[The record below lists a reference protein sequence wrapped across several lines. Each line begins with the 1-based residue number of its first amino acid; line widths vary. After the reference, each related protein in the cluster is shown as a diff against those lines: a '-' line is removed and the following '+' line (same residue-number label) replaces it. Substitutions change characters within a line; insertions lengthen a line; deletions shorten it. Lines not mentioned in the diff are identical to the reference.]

1 MSAHDT
7 SSNVAPLPTVNWRTK
22 EPRRGRFRAL
32 IWISGILL
40 LLVALL
46 FGYRT
51 LGTVFIA
58 PAEPTGAPL
67 SSVTELVPSTSRL
80 ALEASIPVSVLQEL
94 LNQEAPTRFKGKQ
107 DQNLL
112 RQMKDGWIEF
122 DIERGNITMASDGK
136 KLFVG
141 TPLGGRVSA
150 GGVLSLPFI
159 GDTPV
164 RGTVDLDAKV
174 TGNLAPELEEDWTLE
189 PNIVARLDIERANLN
204 LANIA
209 SVDISSSLEKAIEP
223 EIAKILAKL
232 GPELNKESGWKRSL
246 TKIWGDLHRV
256 EKIDREPPFWVS
268 IRPTGVVMSPLD
280 YSDKTQIQAVF
291 GIDVEVIAHLAEP
304 PVPFY
309 EPLSNLTVQEDLS
322 PRSDLQIPAV
332 IPLNVANE
340 HIKQETIEIEMGD
353 SDTLRLSQI
362 DLKVLDSNEV
372 LVHADFSA
380 TRGLLRRKTEG
391 VLLFRGKPMIDLE
404 TQQLAFSNLDFT
416 LETQGILEKSA
427 VWLLKPGLRNEL
439 AKALRFDFAKEL
451 GKVTESA
458 NEAFRQFERP
468 EGLEGNIELENLKVE
483 DVYLIRTGEATGED
497 AIVVLLGAE
506 AAATLKVGVLKL

>member
-1 MSAHDT
+1 MSSHD
-7 SSNVAPLPTVNWRTK
+7 SSNHVATYPTVSWRTK
-22 EPRRGRFRAL
+22 EPRPGRFRGLLWAG
-32 IWISGILL
+32 GIVL

-51 LGTVFIA
+51 FGTVFVA
-58 PAEPTGAPL
+58 PAEPTGTPL
-67 SSVTELVPSTSRL
+67 ATATELVPSTSRL
-80 ALEASIPVSVLQEL
+80 ALKASLPISVLQQL
-94 LNQEAPTRFKGKQ
+94 LNEEAPKRFKGKQ

-112 RQMKDGWIEF
+112 KQMSNGWIEF
-122 DIERGNITMASDGK
+122 DIERGNITMASDGE

-150 GGVLSLPFI
+150 GGILKLPFI

-164 RGTVDLDAKV
+164 RGTVDLNAKV
-174 TGNLAPELEEDWTLE
+174 TGNLAPALEEDWHLQ
-189 PNIVARLDIERANLN
+189 PNIVANLDIERANLN

-209 SVDISSSLEKAIEP
+209 SIDISSTLERAIEP

-246 TKIWGDLHRV
+246 AQIWTDLHRV

-268 IRPTGVVMSPLD
+268 IRPTGVAMSPLD
-280 YSDKTQIQAVF
+280 YSDKSQIQAVF
-291 GIDVEVIAHLAEP
+291 GIDVEVVAHLVEPSPP
-304 PVPFY
+304 PVQ
-309 EPLSNLTVQEDLS
+309 PLSPLMVRQDLS

-332 IPLNVANE
+332 IPLEVANE
-340 HIKQETIEIEMGD
+340 HIKQETIEIEVGD
-353 SDTLRLSQI
+353 SDKIILSQL

-372 LVHADFSA
+372 LVHADFTA
-380 TRGLLRRKTEG
+380 TRGLLKRKTEG

-439 AKALRFDFAKEL
+439 AKALRFDFAKDL
-451 GKVTESA
+451 GKATESA
-458 NEAFRQFERP
+458 NDAFRQFERP
-468 EGLEGNIELENLKVE
+468 TGLEGNIALENLKVE
-483 DVYLIRTGEATGED
+483 DVYLIRSGEPSGD

-506 AAATLKVGVLKL
+506 AAATLKVGVLKF